1 MSINLSTI
9 ISFITGLGVGSVI
22 AAFVQHKLSRKA
34 KREDSLFDERKSA
47 FDGLL
52 SAYAALAE
60 GWSDSKAK
68 QFALCEARIQ
78 LVGSSVTVVAL
89 SNLKSSEAGTLQR
102 DIAYK
107 QLIEAMR
114 SDLDLT

>member
-1 MSINLSTI
+1 MSINVSTI
-9 ISFITGLGVGSVI
+9 TSFIAGLGVGSVI

-68 QFALCEARIQ
+68 QLALCEARIQ
-78 LVGSSVTVVAL
+78 LVGSSETVVAL

-102 DIAYK
+102 DFAHK

-114 SDLDLT
+114 KDLGLT